1 MAYSQSEV
9 VAAIHIITVLTT
21 KTPKLEK
28 VFHQDATD
36 ISSELDNAIKEHDRL
51 ELAWHAE
58 VEDTPPVVVEAKDA
72 FIKYRNLL
80 VKRLPGVAKMDWQD
94 SSVKP
99 DLFLINLDKMIG
111 FIEDNQEKLPFASTA
126 LEELIPVSDGLD
138 LELTEDREARRIYRN
153 SIKVKNLALEK
164 AEDFFYEVR
173 PFIRREF
180 GQKSPEY
187 SQVKDKAVRKAAK
200 EMEQQENKTS
210 TETQGNKTSTETQ
223 GNKTPTET
231 QENKTS
237 TEKQVVTEESVNS

>member
-9 VAAIHIITVLTT
+9 VAGIRIVTALTT
-21 KTPKLEK
+21 KYPKLQT
-28 VFHQDATD
+28 VFHQDSVD

-58 VEDTPPVVVEAKDA
+58 VTDTTPVIVKAKDA

-80 VKRLPGVAKMDWQD
+80 VKRLPGVAKMDWQE
-94 SSVKP
+94 SKVKP
-99 DLFLINLDKMIG
+99 DLFIINLDKMIG

-126 LEELIPVSDGLD
+126 LEELIPISDELD

-153 SIKVKNLALEK
+153 SIKVKNLALDK
-164 AEDFFYEVR
+164 AEDFIYEVR

-180 GQKSPEY
+180 GQNSPEY

-200 EMEQQENKTS
+200 ELEQQ
-210 TETQGNKTSTETQ
+210 GNE
-223 GNKTPTET
+223 
-231 QENKTS
+231 TS
-237 TEKQVVTEESVNS
+237 TEKQVVTEESVDS

>member
-9 VAAIHIITVLTT
+9 VAGIRIVTDLTT
-21 KTPKLEK
+21 KYPKLQT
-28 VFHQDATD
+28 VFHQDAVD

-58 VEDTPPVVVEAKDA
+58 VADTPPAIEKAKDA

-80 VKRLPGVAKMDWQD
+80 VKRLPGVAKMDWQE
-94 SSVKP
+94 SKVKP

-126 LEELIPVSDGLD
+126 LEELIPVSNELD
-138 LELTEDREARRIYRN
+138 QELTEDRESRRIYRN
-153 SIKVKNLALEK
+153 SVKVKNLALDK
-164 AEDFFYEVR
+164 AEEFFYEVR

-180 GQKSPEY
+180 GQNSPEY

-200 EMEQQENKTS
+200 EMEQPPIEVSPEN
-210 TETQGNKTSTETQ
+210 QGSKE
-223 GNKTPTET
+223 
-231 QENKTS
+231 ENLNLS
-237 TEKQVVTEESVNS
+237 SNV